1 MNYNT
6 LLMIFMAVAAQLQK
20 DFSDKQITVDELIGV
35 IKTTVDAAGVGD
47 KVILDLRKKE
57 G

>member
-47 KVILDLRKKE
+47 KVILDLRKKN
-57 G
+57 